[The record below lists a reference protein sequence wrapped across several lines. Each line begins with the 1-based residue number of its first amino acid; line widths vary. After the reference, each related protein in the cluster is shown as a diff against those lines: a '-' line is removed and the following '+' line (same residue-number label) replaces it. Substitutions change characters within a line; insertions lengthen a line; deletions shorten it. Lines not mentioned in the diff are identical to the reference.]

1 MLHDND
7 SQNNQFKSFQIPA
20 NLMVAE
26 FGEVNVRRNVSN
38 PNSQTA
44 ECHVEFTIAMEP
56 QGQFAEGWRTG
67 LALDASASMKRAYG
81 RKVEAR
87 VDPEVLTGYIKQGR
101 LQAYIE
107 DGEPTR
113 KIEREAFAEIQE
125 QGYEIN
131 YTENILQP
139 LVQDFIAY
147 LADNLDRTGKTS
159 LIYWGCGK
167 GEETQV
173 LGEFDAIT
181 CQQVKISGPAT
192 FQLGKTTK
200 LCPAIAYFANQYR
213 QAQRGIYIFLTD
225 GRIDDLEQVKD
236 YTREL
241 ALEITVGKRNYLKLV
256 LIGIG
261 NDIDRYQL
269 QELDDFDTGLD
280 LDIWD
285 YKIASEMKN
294 LSQIFAELVN
304 ENQIIAESGSI
315 YDDRGNC
322 LKSYPQG
329 LPAKVDFVMPSDSKW
344 FELEVGGQRI
354 RQSVV
359 VDNVIAIAPLAKKK
373 LFDFELK
380 ALEVPPPALLV
391 NPNVNQDIELSS
403 DQNVN
408 QDPAQESENSQA
420 PMQICRW
427 KWIAALLIGAAFI
440 GTAIAF
446 GILIKRS
453 DDRNLEEQTI
463 LTVNKEAKTN
473 SKPDSI
479 KKSNSNLLVSGA
491 KSNSNNSNNS
501 NSISTSLPNNTSS
514 KSTATPTSKLSSNI
528 SINSD
533 QNPIIPVNSV
543 NNSVNNAPS
552 NSDKNAKNLSNKISD
567 KVTENNSKKNST
579 NNTNSSIVNN
589 LPTKAQKES
598 SNLAICEAFG
608 ICFTDSN
615 KLNPP
620 KSDSPNN
627 SGNVANN
634 FVKSLGEIV
643 EDSSVKI
650 TNDNFSK
657 LIGGVAKNNSANNSN
672 TSPNDN
678 VGNLNLGKKSDKLP
692 VNNSSQSSNTANI
705 NSRSTATNSPST
717 NASVNP
723 LTQSTTQSTQS
734 KNSDRNTSTSI
745 VPISNPDAEVIIF
758 FPSDDSQL
766 MPTEGTKIDKFLA
779 KIQGRRGV
787 IQVSGHAD
795 VTGEYTYNLDLSQAR
810 ANEVVR
816 QLRDRGIDNSYRI
829 TFEALSWL
837 HPLRKNATTTDNAF
851 NRRVVIQFQ
860 EQK

>member
-38 PNSQTA
+38 ANSQTG

-213 QAQRGIYIFLTD
+213 EAQRGIYIFLTD

-241 ALEITVGKRNYLKLV
+241 ALEITVGKRNYLKLILV
-256 LIGIG
+256 GIG

-280 LDIWD
+280 LDLWD

-304 ENQIIAESGSI
+304 ENQIIAENGSI

-322 LKSYPQG
+322 VKSYPQG
-329 LPAKVDFVMPSDSKW
+329 LPAKVDFVMPSDSQW

-359 VDNVIAIAPLAKKK
+359 VDHAIALAPLAKKK

-408 QDPAQESENSQA
+408 PDPAQKSENSQV
-420 PMQICRW
+420 PIQICRW
-427 KWIAALLIGAAFI
+427 KWLAALLIGAAFI

-453 DDRNLEEQTI
+453 DDRNLEEQAI
-463 LTVNKEAKTN
+463 LIVNKEAKTN
-473 SKPDSI
+473 AKPDSI
-479 KKSNSNLLVSGA
+479 KKLNSNALVSNA
-491 KSNSNNSNNS
+491 KSNLNNSNNSNNKS
-501 NSISTSLPNNTSS
+501 SSLPNNTSS
-514 KSTATPTSKLSSNI
+514 KSTGTPTSKTPRNI
-528 SINSD
+528 SINAD
-533 QNPIIPVNSV
+533 QNSIIPINSV
-543 NNSVNNAPS
+543 NNSVNNTSS
-552 NSDKNAKNLSNKISD
+552 NPDKNLKNLSNKISD
-567 KVTENNSKKNST
+567 KAPENTSKKNPA
-579 NNTNSSIVNN
+579 NNTNNFIVNN
-589 LPTKAQKES
+589 LPAKSQKES
-598 SNLAICEAFG
+598 SNLSICEAFG

-615 KLNPP
+615 K
-620 KSDSPNN
+620 
-627 SGNVANN
+627 
-634 FVKSLGEIV
+634 
-643 EDSSVKI
+643 
-650 TNDNFSK
+650 
-657 LIGGVAKNNSANNSN
+657 VAKNNLANNPNTSAN
-672 TSPNDN
+672 DN
-678 VGNLNLGKKSDKLP
+678 GGNLSLGKKSDKSP
-692 VNNSSQSSNTANI
+692 VNNSSQNSNTTNI
-705 NSRSTATNSPST
+705 NSRSAATNSSVT
-717 NASVNP
+717 NSSVTNSSVNP
-723 LTQSTTQSTQS
+723 LTHSTTQSTQT

-787 IQVSGHAD
+787 IQVSGHTD
-795 VTGEYTYNLDLSQAR
+795 LIGDYTYNLDLSQAR

-816 QLRDRGIDNSYRI
+816 QLRDRGIDNSYKI

-837 HPLRKNATTTDNAF
+837 HPLRKNTTTTDNAF

>member
-1 MLHDND
+1 MPDND
-7 SQNNQFKSFQIPA
+7 FQNNQFKSFQLPA

-26 FGEVNVRRNVSN
+26 FGEVNVRRNLATA
-38 PNSQTA
+38 NSPTS
-44 ECHVEFTIAMEP
+44 ECYVEFTIAMEP

-87 VDPEVLTGYIKQGR
+87 VDPDLLTDYIKQGR
-101 LQAYIE
+101 LQAYME

-113 KIEREAFAEIQE
+113 KIQREAFVEIQE
-125 QGYEIN
+125 KGYEIN

-139 LVQDFIAY
+139 LVQDFTAY
-147 LADNLDRTGKTS
+147 LADNLDGTGKTS
-159 LIYWGCGK
+159 LIYWGCGN
-167 GEETQV
+167 GEEIQV
-173 LGEFDAIT
+173 LGEFDAVT
-181 CQQVKISGPAT
+181 CQQIKISGPAT

-200 LCPAIAYFANQYR
+200 LCPAIAYFADQYR

-225 GRIDDLEQVKD
+225 GRIDDLDQVKD

-280 LDIWD
+280 LDLWD
-285 YKIASEMKN
+285 YKIASEMTN

-304 ENQIIAESGSI
+304 ENQIIAENGSI

-322 LKSYPQG
+322 VKSYPQG
-329 LPAKVDFVMPSDSKW
+329 LPAKVDFVMPNDSQW

-359 VDNVIAIAPLAKKK
+359 VGSAIAIAPLTKKQ

-380 ALEVPPPALLV
+380 A
-391 NPNVNQDIELSS
+391 
-403 DQNVN
+403 
-408 QDPAQESENSQA
+408 QESSQPSNLIDPNQA
-420 PMQICRW
+420 INQEIDQEFTQVLDQDSKNNQIPIQTYRW
-427 KWIAALLIGAAFI
+427 RWIAAFLIGAAFI

-453 DDRNLEEQTI
+453 DDRDRQEQAI
-463 LTVNKEAKTN
+463 SMGNKETKPN
-473 SKPDSI
+473 SKSTFINKSNNNSLASI
-479 KKSNSNLLVSGA
+479 PKLNSDKLSSDKSNST
-491 KSNSNNSNNS
+491 NSNNNSS
-501 NSISTSLPNNTSS
+501 NSLNNTSS
-514 KSTATPTSKLSSNI
+514 KSTPKLTSKPSSNI
-528 SINSD
+528 S
-533 QNPIIPVNSV
+533 
-543 NNSVNNAPS
+543 
-552 NSDKNAKNLSNKISD
+552 DKT
-567 KVTENNSKKNST
+567 TENNSTNNST
-579 NNTNSSIVNN
+579 NNFAVNN
-589 LPTKAQKES
+589 SLPNSQKKS
-598 SNLAICEAFG
+598 SNLTICESFR
-608 ICFTDSN
+608 ICFTDSDKAN
-615 KLNPP
+615 TQKSNSQNNPI
-620 KSDSPNN
+620 NN
-627 SGNVANN
+627 
-634 FVKSLGEIV
+634 L
-643 EDSSVKI
+643 
-650 TNDNFSK
+650 DNST
-657 LIGGVAKNNSANNSN
+657 NNSA
-672 TSPNDN
+672 
-678 VGNLNLGKKSDKLP
+678 GNLNVGKKTDKLTANSSSQTSS
-692 VNNSSQSSNTANI
+692 VNNRNT
-705 NSRSTATNSPST
+705 
-717 NASVNP
+717 
-723 LTQSTTQSTQS
+723 STTSLTPALNPSNQI
-734 KNSDRNTSTSI
+734 KNSDRNTSASI
-745 VPISNPDAEVIIF
+745 LPISNPDVEAIIF

-766 MPTEGTKIDKFLA
+766 MPTEGTKIDKFLE

-795 VTGEYTYNLDLSQAR
+795 VTGDYTYNLDLSQAR

-837 HPLRKNATTTDNAF
+837 HPLRKNVTATDNAF